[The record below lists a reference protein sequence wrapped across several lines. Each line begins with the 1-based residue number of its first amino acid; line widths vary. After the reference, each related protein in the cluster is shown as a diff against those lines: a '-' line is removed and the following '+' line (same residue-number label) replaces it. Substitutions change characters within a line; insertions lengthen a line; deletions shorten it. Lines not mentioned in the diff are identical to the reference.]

1 MPITLAQAQVN
12 STNDVDYGVID
23 DFRRNSWLF
32 DNLTFDDTSTPA
44 TGGGSLGYTYV
55 RKSTGASAAPRAYNT
70 DYVPSKA
77 TRATYSVTLKPYGAS
92 FEVDR
97 VLANLGPAQSN
108 EVNFQMP
115 EAMIATRERVIR
127 DFLYGDT
134 AVDANGFDGLSKALT
149 GTSTELSTATNWTS
163 GTVNT
168 ALLAAAE
175 FDKIDIW
182 LSKLVPSRVGSAT
195 PGMPGSVPPG
205 TRALLFNTVSFTA
218 FQRLMRLANIQTST
232 RDNFDQIVPTY
243 KGWALIDLG
252 DRADGTNPIIPITSN
267 VSEIFA
273 VSLGLDAAHMASVAG
288 APLLRTWLPDFSQ
301 AGAVKLGEVELG
313 PAAFVLRSTRCCGV
327 YRSITVQ

>member
-12 STNDVDYGVID
+12 STNDIDYGVID

-32 DNLTFDDTSTPA
+32 DNLVFDDTSTPA

-55 RKSTGASAAPRAYNT
+55 RKSTGASAAPRAFNT
-70 DYVPSKA
+70 EFVPGKA
-77 TRATYSVTLKPYGAS
+77 TRAIYSVSLKPYGGS

-97 VLANLGPAQSN
+97 DLATLGPAQSN

-115 EAMIATRERVIR
+115 ELLIATRERVVR

-134 AVDANGFDGLSKALT
+134 AVDANGFDGLSKGLT
-149 GTSTELSTATNWTS
+149 GTSTELTTATNWVTPNTS
-163 GTVNT
+163 
-168 ALLAAAE
+168 LLAAAE

-182 LSKLVPSRVGSAT
+182 LSKLVASRVGSAT
-195 PGMPGSVPPG
+195 PGMPGSVNPG
-205 TRALLFNTVSFTA
+205 TRALLFNTVAFTQ
-218 FQRLMRLANIQTST
+218 FQRLMRLANLATET
-232 RDNFDQIVPTY
+232 RDNFDRIIPTY
-243 KGWALIDLG
+243 KDWALIDIG

-273 VSLGLDAAHMASVAG
+273 VNLGLDAAHMASVAG
-288 APLLRTWLPDFSQ
+288 APLIRTWLPDFST
-301 AGAVKLGEVELG
+301 AGAVKLAEVELG